1 MGEAV
6 DRASEAVAVVG
17 DDRRPWGCT
26 GRRRRSRGRAGLPGG
41 SAQDGRRARRLG
53 VYGEEHAGPEFDP
66 TAANDGQARHD
77 RKSAGACPGE
87 DIPPGRPETVGVGR
101 DDANPGGAHGLVQP
115 AAAQPAGLEHDFVQ
129 PHWNDYDI
137 EFGHEWWPNT
147 AHGSTRRVEHSPTP
161 PASDSLAVETRRLG
175 S

>member
-41 SAQDGRRARRLG
+41 SAEDGRRARRLG
-53 VYGEEHAGPEFDP
+53 VYGEEHAGPEFDQT
-66 TAANDGQARHD
+66 TAKDGEARHNG
-77 RKSAGACPGE
+77 KSASARAGE
-87 DIPPGRPETVGVGR
+87 DNPPGRRETVGVSR
-101 DDANPGGAHGLVQP
+101 DDANPRGANGLGQSAP
-115 AAAQPAGLEHDFVQ
+115 AQPAGLEHDVVQ

-137 EFGHEWWPNT
+137 EFDLEWWADT
-147 AHGSTRRVEHSPTP
+147 AHGSPGRVEHSPTA